1 MININEMLL
10 QVDIMEDQTAS
21 PDQLREAFRGIA
33 KDKVCNVFFFCFDK
47 TIVRELINHF
57 HKPFVTELDLRIASL
72 PAAAIDFLR
81 QAMPSGRNDS
91 GEAEY
96 DYERF
101 IDQVLTWRPL

>member
-1 MININEMLL
+1 
-10 QVDIMEDQTAS
+10 MEDQTAS

-33 KDKVCNVFFFCFDK
+33 KDKVRNAF
-47 TIVRELINHF
+47 LINDLCAKTKPSF
-57 HKPFVTELDLRIASL
+57 PQPFVTELDLRIASL
-72 PAAAIDFLR
+72 PAAAIDFLS

-101 IDQVLTWRPL
+101 IDEVFT

>member
-1 MININEMLL
+1 
-10 QVDIMEDQTAS
+10 MEDQTAS

-33 KDKVCNVFFFCFDK
+33 KDKVYNTFFNKNHLCQKLIFFF
-47 TIVRELINHF
+47 LQ
-57 HKPFVTELDLRIASL
+57 PFVTELDLRVASL

-81 QAMPSGRNDS
+81 EAMPSGHNDA

-101 IDQVLTWRPL
+101 IDEVFT

>member
-1 MININEMLL
+1 
-10 QVDIMEDQTAS
+10 MEDQTAS

-33 KDKVCNVFFFCFDK
+33 KDKVCNRFFDK
-47 TIVRELINHF
+47 RPCVRTKPF
-57 HKPFVTELDLRIASL
+57 PQPFVTELDLRIASL

-81 QAMPSGRNDS
+81 QAMPGGRNDS

-101 IDQVLTWRPL
+101 IDEVFT

>member
-1 MININEMLL
+1 MKKIAL

-33 KDKVCNVFFFCFDK
+33 KDKVCNVFFFDK
-47 TIVRELINHF
+47 KGLLRELIPF
-57 HKPFVTELDLRIASL
+57 PQPFVTELDLRIASL

-81 QAMPSGRNDS
+81 QAMPSGQNDS

-101 IDQVLTWRPL
+101 INEVFT

>member
-1 MININEMLL
+1 
-10 QVDIMEDQTAS
+10 
-21 PDQLREAFRGIA
+21 
-33 KDKVCNVFFFCFDK
+33 
-47 TIVRELINHF
+47 
-57 HKPFVTELDLRIASL
+57 VTELDLRIASL

-101 IDQVLTWRPL
+101 IDEVFT

>member
-1 MININEMLL
+1 MR
-10 QVDIMEDQTAS
+10 V
-21 PDQLREAFRGIA
+21 
-33 KDKVCNVFFFCFDK
+33 FDK
-47 TIVRELINHF
+47 RFVRQLNQWF
-57 HKPFVTELDLRIASL
+57 PQPFVTELDLRIASL

-101 IDQVLTWRPL
+101 IDEVFT

>member
-1 MININEMLL
+1 
-10 QVDIMEDQTAS
+10 MEDQTAS

-33 KDKVCNVFFFCFDK
+33 KDKVRNPFFFFLIK
-47 TIVRELINHF
+47 QLVRETKITF
-57 HKPFVTELDLRIASL
+57 TQPFVTELDLRIASL

-81 QAMPSGRNDS
+81 QAMPSGKNDS

-101 IDQVLTWRPL
+101 IDEVFT

>member
-1 MININEMLL
+1 
-10 QVDIMEDQTAS
+10 MEDQTAS

-33 KDKVCNVFFFCFDK
+33 KDKVCNPMRFFLFKK
-47 TIVRELINHF
+47 TTMRKLKRF
-57 HKPFVTELDLRIASL
+57 QQPFVTELDLRIASL

-81 QAMPSGRNDS
+81 QAMPGGRNDS

-101 IDQVLTWRPL
+101 IDEVFT